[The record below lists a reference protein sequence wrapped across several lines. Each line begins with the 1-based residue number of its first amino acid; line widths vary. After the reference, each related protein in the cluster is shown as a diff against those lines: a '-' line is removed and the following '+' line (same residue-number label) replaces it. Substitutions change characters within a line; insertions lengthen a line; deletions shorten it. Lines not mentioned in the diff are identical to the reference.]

1 MSENRTMM
9 KTVSHNRSDEKM
21 EAKVRWFRSLS
32 LAERMDLLCAFTDM
46 ILSVNPQVAEKRN
59 AQPIAGRIL
68 VLART

>member
-21 EAKVRWFRSLS
+21 EAKVRSLS